1 MKTENII
8 VEKSFQF
15 SLRVIKLFGHLK
27 KKKVERELAL
37 QLLRSGT

>member
-15 SLRVIKLFGHLK
+15 SLRIVKLYGHLK
-27 KKKVERELAL
+27 KNKVERELAL
-37 QLLRSGT
+37 